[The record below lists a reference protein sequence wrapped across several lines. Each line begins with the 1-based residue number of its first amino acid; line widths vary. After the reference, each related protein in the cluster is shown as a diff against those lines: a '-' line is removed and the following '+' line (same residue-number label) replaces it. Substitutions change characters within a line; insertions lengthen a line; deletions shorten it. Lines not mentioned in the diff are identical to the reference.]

1 MDATTLGSLLV
12 GLGAVVGA
20 VVAYLGK
27 RGENAITAYGSL
39 TNDLQEERENL
50 KTELAAARAER
61 DTLSARLAEQAV
73 LLAAAT
79 VERDALNTR
88 LAEQAALRAADQA
101 ELARLRAL
109 IIQLGGEP

>member
-12 GLGAVVGA
+12 GVGAVVGG

-27 RGENAITAYGSL
+27 RGENALTGYSSL
-39 TNDLQEERENL
+39 TSTLQKERDRL
-50 KTELAAARAER
+50 DSKVTELNAK
-61 DTLSARLAEQAV
+61 
-73 LLAAAT
+73 
-79 VERDALNTR
+79 

-109 IIQLGGEP
+109 NPPGGQP

>member
-27 RGENAITAYGSL
+27 RSENALTGYSSL
-39 TNDLQEERENL
+39 TNDLQEERETL
-50 KTELAAARAER
+50 KTDLAAAKAERDAVKAELAAARAE
-61 DTLSARLAEQAV
+61 LA
-73 LLAAAT
+73 
-79 VERDALNTR
+79 ALNTR

-101 ELARLRAL
+101 EIARLRAL
-109 IIQLGGEP
+109 IVHLGGEP